1 MRPFSHPKSFALA
14 FPLKSHVT
22 FPMCPTS
29 TCPTSFAE
37 MLPSQETYPNPPS
50 IKLNQPLNTSLCTPV
65 LFLTFHLQYL
75 LSNTLCISLICFTF
89 FLCQYKLKSMKPE
102 DFIFLFVS
110 FFLNISSVSWKVP
123 GTKEMFNEH
132 ALNKNVNINN
142 MNWKV
147 LIAWMIKERT

>member
-1 MRPFSHPKSFALA
+1 MSSGSSSLLESYFFFFLSTLLVHPSVATLIFQLLPKYMRPFSHPKSFALA

-110 FFLNISSVSWKVP
+110 FFLNISSVS
-123 GTKEMFNEH
+123 
-132 ALNKNVNINN
+132 
-142 MNWKV
+142 
-147 LIAWMIKERT
+147 